1 MFSSVSHAFS
11 HAKREKENSYR
22 LALRDLDLL
31 LCLRDLDLLL
41 LLRALTLRDLDLLL
55 LLRALTFL
63 DLDLLLL
70 LRAFTLR
77 DLDRLTRLTL
87 LDLLRPTLRLLDREA
102 LLRDLDLLR
111 LPCLAYSWQSH
122 LGFLPSSKSLLYKYQ
137 QRRLCLSLANGIVS
151 LFININIFIF
161 HFKEALLHC
170 PRFFFSA

>member
-1 MFSSVSHAFS
+1 MSRVTVFSSVSHAFS

-31 LCLRDLDLLL
+31 LGLRDLDLLL
-41 LLRALTLRDLDLLL
+41 FFRALTLRDLE
-55 LLRALTFL
+55 L
-63 DLDLLLL
+63 D
-70 LRAFTLR
+70 
-77 DLDRLTRLTL
+77 RLTL
-87 LDLLRPTLRLLDREA
+87 LDLLRETLLRPTLRLREA
-102 LLRDLDLLR
+102 LLRDRDLLR
-111 LPCLAYSWQSH
+111 LPCLANSWQSH
-122 LGFLPSSKSLLYKYQ
+122 LGFLPSSRSLLYKYQ